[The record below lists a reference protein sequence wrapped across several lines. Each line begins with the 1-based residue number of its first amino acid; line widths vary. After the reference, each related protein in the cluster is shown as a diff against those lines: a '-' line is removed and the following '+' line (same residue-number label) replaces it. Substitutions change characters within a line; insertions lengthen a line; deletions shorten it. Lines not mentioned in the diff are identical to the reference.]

1 MIEPNGQNK
10 SPAWLLTFQK
20 SLRWM
25 ECWKVVSLHNTIL
38 NIYRSSGCSSHVIER
53 KASDKLGFVTFGL
66 TLTKKFRNFLLVE
79 SMVSPTTNP
88 NPIGTVLTEPVA
100 SCEAAQEKG
109 PTVYGIEIIMETCI
123 LDMKGWPDATAY
135 PKVAKSGPDVRV
147 WTASCV
153 NIHESQKLQKAKE
166 SFPPEIM
173 NFTQHWCMSN
183 MFGFANMLVC
193 PNHPQIV
200 CSNAEKSF

>member
-1 MIEPNGQNK
+1 M
-10 SPAWLLTFQK
+10 
-20 SLRWM
+20 
-25 ECWKVVSLHNTIL
+25 VSLHNTIL

-109 PTVYGIEIIMETCI
+109 PTVYGIEIIME
-123 LDMKGWPDATAY
+123 
-135 PKVAKSGPDVRV
+135 
-147 WTASCV
+147 
-153 NIHESQKLQKAKE
+153 
-166 SFPPEIM
+166 IM
-173 NFTQHWCMSN
+173 NFTQH
-183 MFGFANMLVC
+183 
-193 PNHPQIV
+193 
-200 CSNAEKSF
+200 